1 MKYTAAFLAFAVG
14 ALAQSSVTSA
24 PTTIS
29 TPEVSPSLSCVEA
42 CDASDVTCKAGC
54 LGIARPN
61 PSQAI
66 ETTECAAK
74 CDQGDGTKEAT
85 ERYSDCVQSC
95 IANLFPSSQTGSQVP
110 GGAAA
115 SSAAVTGTAANSANS
130 ANPTASTGASGSGS
144 GSGSSAGQ
152 TGSSSGSG
160 SGSSSGSSSGS
171 ASPQATGAAN
181 SISARVGGAGLA
193 GLLAVFAL

>member
-24 PTTIS
+24 PATIS
-29 TPEVSPSLSCVEA
+29 TPEVSPSISCVQA
-42 CDASDVTCKAGC
+42 CTPGDVNCQAAC

-61 PSQAI
+61 SSQAV

-85 ERYSDCVQSC
+85 DKYSNCVQSC
-95 IANLFPSSQTGSQVP
+95 IASLFPSSQTGSLIP

-115 SSAAVTGTAANSANS
+115 SSAAASGTGANS
-130 ANPTASTGASGSGS
+130 ANPTASTGTS
-144 GSGSSAGQ
+144 GSGSSTSQ
-152 TGSSSGSG
+152 TGSG
-160 SGSSSGSSSGS
+160 SGS

-181 SISARVGGAGLA
+181 SISARIGGAGLA